1 MKRIP
6 LPCAFVVALA
16 AGASLATETK
26 PGAASG
32 GSAAMID
39 RGRYLAIIGG
49 CNDCHTRGYAE
60 RQGDVPESDWL
71 TGDSLGWQ
79 GPWGT
84 TYPPNLRRLMSSL
97 GEEEWL
103 VFVKTAEPRPP
114 MPWYQLRAMTDEDL
128 RALYRFIRTL
138 GPAGAPAP
146 AYVPPGGKT
155 TGPAVVFPGTEPSP
169 LTQR

>member
-6 LPCAFVVALA
+6 LSFGAVVALA
-16 AGASLATETK
+16 AGASFATETR
-26 PGAASG
+26 PDATTGS
-32 GSAAMID
+32 SAAMIE

-60 RQGDVPESDWL
+60 RQGRVPESDWL

-84 TYPPNLRRLMSSL
+84 TYPPNLRRLMNNL

-103 VFVKTAEPRPP
+103 VYVKTAEPRPP

-128 RALYRFIRTL
+128 RALHRFIRTL

-146 AYVPPGGKT
+146 AYLPPGDKAA
-155 TGPAVVFPGTEPSP
+155 GPVVVFPGVEPSP